1 MSKLR
6 LHQVFGIAGG
16 KLHRPSAIGVDLCVQ
31 PEQQP
36 AASGSQLTAGDCAA
50 KGADFTIAN
59 GHIKHSAS
67 GLCVALLHENA
78 TTSVPAV
85 PAVLAS
91 CGVATATWSVDRV
104 ANQPTFASMADPKLC
119 LDFGSSAPAVEP
131 GPATKSGTSAYLEAD
146 RMFVI
151 APRGHLRRGE
161 RLTVTAMAF
170 LQKVWN
176 ASTEAPPELLVRA
189 LNHSSATTSAA
200 TWTVVPMVAIAPGRH
215 VFKAQVPS
223 VMSEGDF
230 EYYTR
235 VRELAFPT
243 LGAKSAITV
252 VVV

>member
-50 KGADFTIAN
+50 KGADFTVMN
-59 GHIKHSAS
+59 GHIKHSSS

-78 TTSVPAV
+78 TAIV

-119 LDFGSSAPAVEP
+119 LDFGSSAAVEP

-146 RMFVI
+146 RLFVI

-176 ASTEAPPELLVRA
+176 ASTETPPELLVRA
-189 LNHSSATTSAA
+189 LNHSSATISAS
-200 TWTVVPMVAIAPGRH
+200 TWTVVPMAAIAPGRH

-223 VMSEGDF
+223 VISEGDF

-243 LGAKSAITV
+243 LGAKSAIAV